1 MSQQENHQGDSI
13 TEELIQNDPFLNTGN
28 TENPQPDRVTSSA
41 EVESTENPSASTPNE
56 KPRPQQVRFETRARI
71 RLPQTCYEQVRIT
84 RRKYVVPENELVEIA
99 NTNKRFVVRFE
110 ISEWMVGK
118 NKLMFDDMFQNT
130 PSDGVLNKFATEHF
144 TRKQVTEGLMFDTS
158 VNSVDDIWQMVL
170 ERVIFLIYGGAQDR
184 ECMFANMYLAYDKTM
199 KVGELQYTIRTAY
212 AHFFN
217 VNRLKVYVSI
227 FTQDQ
232 GDLRRLLSYGTFW
245 EKEPVLDINRF
256 KSVGSLRKYAR
267 RAIWVANV

>member
-1 MSQQENHQGDSI
+1 MSQQAENKSQENHHDDSI
-13 TEELIQNDPFLNTGN
+13 TEELNQNDPFLNVGN
-28 TENPQPDRVTSSA
+28 TENPPLDRVTSSA
-41 EVESTENPSASTPNE
+41 GVESTENPRS
-56 KPRPQQVRFETRARI
+56 QQVRFETRARI

-99 NTNKRFVVRFE
+99 NTNKRFVVQFE
-110 ISEWMVGK
+110 INEWMVGK

-130 PSDGVLNKFATEHF
+130 PSDSVLNKFATEHF

-170 ERVIFLIYGGAQDR
+170 ERVIFLIYAGAQDR

-267 RAIWVANV
+267 RLVWVANV